1 MIQQRELTVNQTLAE
16 IKRLNV
22 CFQRLQESLVLRAQ
36 LQEVTEMQYNT
47 LVQLAK
53 EGIEFLQSCR
63 PGDIVT
69 AEWIAR
75 RDDLVERAQM
85 LIQDAP

>member
-1 MIQQRELTVNQTLAE
+1 MIKQRELTVNQTLVE
-16 IKRLNV
+16 MRRLDEQLQ
-22 CFQRLQESLVLRAQ
+22 CLQESLILRAQ
-36 LQEVTEMQYNT
+36 LQEVTELQYNT

-53 EGIEFLQSCR
+53 EGIEFLQRCQA
-63 PGDIVT
+63 GDIVT

-75 RDDLVERAQM
+75 RNDLVERAQM